1 MMWKIHEKISPHH
14 YKLRQ
19 QKEVASGFHDPETM
33 EELCCVF
40 SNKQYTTTRSS
51 SNLKKVSYFLD
62 ECSVCEYTKQN
73 IRSVLPLLLKMLG
86 IFNL

>member
-1 MMWKIHEKISPHH
+1 MEFNIDKFRRKYTVLQGSIVMMWKIHEKISLHH

-33 EELCCVF
+33 EEPCCVP
-40 SNKQYTTTRSS
+40 SNKQYTTTKSS

-62 ECSVCEYTKQN
+62 ECSVCE
-73 IRSVLPLLLKMLG
+73 
-86 IFNL
+86 